1 MNDLSDLAIYRFFP
15 ENSLDIYNALKEFF
29 VDEKYARE
37 ILSLMTMDDKPS
49 VDFFKK
55 DIVVFP
61 DGLTEDLVNILL
73 NNIKINEKTEEMR
86 EILNISPLQRSLD
99 SSYVLNFEDFLR
111 AHVIL
116 QDVFGYDSRQEKFF
130 VQSLVIAL
138 TILAIKE
145 KKLKTITDYEK
156 AKNIIKRLKRFFFE
170 INNLSRVGE
179 KSS

>member
-15 ENSLDIYNALKEFF
+15 ENSLSIYNTLKEFF
-29 VDEKYARE
+29 GDEKYARE
-37 ILSLMTMDDKPS
+37 ILNLMTMDDKPS
-49 VDFFKK
+49 VDFFKRN
-55 DIVVFP
+55 IVVFP
-61 DGLTEDLVNILL
+61 DGLIEDLVNILL
-73 NNIKINEKTEEMR
+73 NNIKIDQKTEEMR

-111 AHVIL
+111 AHTIL

-138 TILAIKE
+138 SILAVKE

-156 AKNIIKRLKRFFFE
+156 ATNVIKRLKRFFVE
-170 INNLSRVGE
+170 VTKLPIVE
-179 KSS
+179 KELL

>member
-1 MNDLSDLAIYRFFP
+1 MNDLSDLAIYRFLP
-15 ENSLDIYNALKEFF
+15 ENSLNIYKALKEFF
-29 VDEKYARE
+29 GDEKYARE
-37 ILSLMTMDDKPS
+37 ILNLMTMEDKPS

-73 NNIKINEKTEEMR
+73 NNIKIDKETEETR
-86 EILNISPLQRSLD
+86 EILNMSPLQRSLD
-99 SSYVLNFEDFLR
+99 SSYILNFEDFLR
-111 AHVIL
+111 AHMIL

-138 TILAIKE
+138 AILAVKE

-156 AKNIIKRLKRFFFE
+156 TTNIIKRLKRFFVE
-170 INNLSRVGE
+170 INNLSRNRE
-179 KSS
+179 KFL

>member
-1 MNDLSDLAIYRFFP
+1 MTDLSDLAIYRFLP
-15 ENSLDIYNALKEFF
+15 ENSLNIYNTLNEFF
-29 VDEKYARE
+29 GDEKYAKE
-37 ILSLMTMDDKPS
+37 VLNLMTMDDKPN
-49 VDFFKK
+49 VDFFRK

-61 DGLTEDLVNILL
+61 DGLIEDLVNILL
-73 NNIKINEKTEEMR
+73 NNIKAEEKTEEMR

-99 SSYVLNFEDFLR
+99 SSYVLSFQDFLR
-111 AHVIL
+111 AHMIL

-156 AKNIIKRLKRFFFE
+156 ATNLIKRLKRFFVE
-170 INNLSRVGE
+170 ITRLSRGGE
-179 KSS
+179 ESL

>member
-1 MNDLSDLAIYRFFP
+1 MNDLGDLAIYRFLP
-15 ENSLDIYNALKEFF
+15 ENSLNIYNALKEFF
-29 VDEKYARE
+29 GDEKYARE
-37 ILSLMTMDDKPS
+37 ILNLMTMDDKPS

-61 DGLTEDLVNILL
+61 DGLIEGLVNILL
-73 NNIKINEKTEEMR
+73 NNIKIDGKIEEIR

-111 AHVIL
+111 AHTIL

-138 TILAIKE
+138 ALLAIKE

-156 AKNIIKRLKRFFFE
+156 ATNIIKRLKRFFIE
-170 INNLSRVGE
+170 INELSRSE
-179 KSS
+179 KKSS